1 MTVDLNSHSLLTRRL
16 LIGIVLVGVIGVAA
30 YATTMFLLQHNFP
43 AGPKP
48 ATSVV
53 HITSPCTTLAQAFD
67 GPGVFTNTT
76 GTFVQKG
83 TAVGILYAC
92 SVTSLPY
99 TPAFTVVQETLV
111 KAPGYPS
118 IFGLSEGALYVIVD
132 GRPSCNP
139 STVGISISNGTASD
153 LGSGDY
159 DYCLVINN
167 YTGQVQPFT
176 VTWSTSLA
184 IPAHRL
190 IFMTAIIHE
199 NGGFGVTGLAFLN
212 QSSLPSFDATDGPD
226 LTGVDY
232 TNYTVAGGNTIH
244 ANVGD
249 TLTLYIQGLNSTN
262 PAQVAGV
269 SGHGFEISGPSTFS
283 IDQGALPGT
292 IPFGKWFTIT
302 VTFWKPGTYLY
313 FCTIVCSPAHAL
325 MNGSLVIT

>member
-1 MTVDLNSHSLLTRRL
+1 MTRRI

-30 YATTMFLLQHNFP
+30 YATTVFLLQHNFP

-48 ATSVV
+48 ATPTV
-53 HITSPCTTLAQAFD
+53 HITSPCTTLSQAFD
-67 GPGVFTNTT
+67 GPGVFTNAS

-99 TPAFTVVQETLV
+99 TPAFTVVQETPV
-111 KAPGYPS
+111 KAPGYPT
-118 IFGLSEGALYVIVD
+118 ILGLSDGALYIIVD

-139 STVGISISNGTASD
+139 STVGISISNGAANI
-153 LGSGDY
+153 LASGDY
-159 DYCLVINN
+159 DYCLVIKN

-176 VTWSTSLA
+176 VTWSTSPA

-199 NGGFGVTGLAFLN
+199 NGGFGVTSLAFLN
-212 QSSLPSFDATDGPD
+212 QTSLPSFDPTSGPN

-232 TNYTVAGGNTIH
+232 TNYTGGNSNTIY
-244 ANVGD
+244 ANTGD
-249 TLTLYIQGLNSTN
+249 TLTFYVLGRNSTD
-262 PAQVAGV
+262 PAQVA
-269 SGHGFEISGPSTFS
+269 SLQGHGFEISGPSTFT

-292 IPFGKWFTIT
+292 IPLGKWFTIT

-313 FCTIVCSPAHAL
+313 FCVIVCSPTHAL
-325 MNGSLVIT
+325 MTGSIVIS